1 MPLIL
6 FSSDLRKEKLGSKET
21 GVLIR
26 ASDFILSIVVRTK
39 WIFIPPYRDPKGVSP
54 FGRAVRQRL
63 AQGLGQRPNLK
74 YMKG

>member
-1 MPLIL
+1 MDIH
-6 FSSDLRKEKLGSKET
+6 S
-21 GVLIR
+21 
-26 ASDFILSIVVRTK
+26 
-39 WIFIPPYRDPKGVSP
+39 PYRDPKGVSP